1 MPSTLQFKFNI
12 NLDDV
17 VESRGRFFPS
27 EYADIISEKGEW
39 KLMPE
44 LTLDPDRTDNWK
56 LASVGA
62 QDQNGNLWGLEIR
75 VDNFTAASIDEY
87 EVSLTSNLPTLC
99 ILSLLCLFTSN
110 SFHSLEYTKL
120 K

>member
-27 EYADIISEKGEW
+27 EYADITSEKGEW

-44 LTLDPDRTDNWK
+44 PTPDPESRDGK
-56 LASVGA
+56 LASAVHKIKMETYGV
-62 QDQNGNLWGLEIR
+62 LIFELI
-75 VDNFTAASIDEY
+75 I
-87 EVSLTSNLPTLC
+87 
-99 ILSLLCLFTSN
+99 SLLQA
-110 SFHSLEYTKL
+110 L
-120 K
+120 KSMR

>member
-12 NLDDV
+12 NLDDI

-27 EYADIISEKGEW
+27 EYADITSEKEEW

-44 LTLDPDRTDNWK
+44 PTPDPVRRNGK
-56 LASVGA
+56 LASAGA
-62 QDQNGNLWGLEIR
+62 RDKNGNLWGLEIR

-87 EVSLTSNLPTLC
+87 EVSLTSNLPTLF
-99 ILSLLCLFTSN
+99 ILSLLCLPPTLS
-110 SFHSLEYTKL
+110 TV
-120 K
+120 